1 MPDDTQAA
9 TALHERLA
17 TEEGRRAYAEEYGE
31 DTMRATLKHLHS
43 TLTEAV
49 QAEGLR
55 TADVPE
61 HLEGVP
67 KDLHKPK
74 ESFSR
79 SEKARFFAA
88 VREAGNDPAEAWKAL
103 DD

>member
-17 TEEGRRAYAEEYGE
+17 TEEGRRAYAEQYGE
-31 DTMRATLKHLHS
+31 DTMHATLKHVHS

-61 HLEGVP
+61 HLQGMP

-74 ESFSR
+74 SSFSR
-79 SEKARFFAA
+79 AEKAQFFQAA
-88 VREAGNDPAEAWKAL
+88 RDAGNDPNEAWKAL

>member
-1 MPDDTQAA
+1 MPDDTQA
-9 TALHERLA
+9 ALHERLA
-17 TEEGRRAYAEEYGE
+17 TEEGRRAYAEKYGAK
-31 DTMRATLKHLHS
+31 TMRATLKHVHS

-74 ESFSR
+74 SSFSR
-79 SEKARFFAA
+79 AEKARFFAA
-88 VREAGNDPAEAWKAL
+88 ARDAGNDPTEAWKAL

>member
-17 TEEGRRAYAEEYGE
+17 TEEGRRAYAEEYGAK
-31 DTMRATLKHLHS
+31 TMRATLKHVHS

-61 HLEGVP
+61 HLQGMP
-67 KDLHKPK
+67 KHLHKPK
-74 ESFSR
+74 SSFSR
-79 SEKARFFAA
+79 AEKAQFFAA
-88 VREAGNDPAEAWKAL
+88 ARDAGNDPNEAWQAL
-103 DD
+103 DA